1 MRPTDPAER
10 RRVRVQYVPRGF
22 GLALTISDETS
33 SDESTSGESMSGG
46 PSAEQQAAANRV
58 TIDRAAG
65 DSAADDDAVPADV
78 DLTDIETNDGYLT
91 VVASGV
97 TTLELRRPDGQS
109 SLLIWD
115 ESEVAW
121 DSLRAV

>member
-1 MRPTDPAER
+1 MRPTDLDER

-22 GLALTISDETS
+22 GLALTISDDTKA
-33 SDESTSGESMSGG
+33 DD
-46 PSAEQQAAANRV
+46 PSAERQAAANDVR
-58 TIDRAAG
+58 I
-65 DSAADDDAVPADV
+65 DDADL

-91 VVASGV
+91 VIASGV
-97 TTLELRRPDGQS
+97 TTLEFRRPDGGS

-121 DSLRAV
+121 DSLRAG

>member
-1 MRPTDPAER
+1 MRPTDPDER

-22 GLALTISDETS
+22 GLALTITDTSNDNPS
-33 SDESTSGESMSGG
+33 SDDPSGE
-46 PSAEQQAAANRV
+46 PQVDQDQATANDV
-58 TIDRAAG
+58 TIE
-65 DSAADDDAVPADV
+65 SDDVEID
-78 DLTDIETNDGYLT
+78 DGYLT

-97 TTLELRRPDGQS
+97 TTLELRRPDGEL

-121 DSLRAV
+121 DSLRAG

>member
-1 MRPTDPAER
+1 MRPTDPDER

-22 GLALTISDETS
+22 GLALTISDDTAA
-33 SDESTSGESMSGG
+33 DD
-46 PSAEQQAAANRV
+46 PSAERQSAANDV
-58 TIDRAAG
+58 TID
-65 DSAADDDAVPADV
+65 DADL

-91 VVASGV
+91 VIASGV
-97 TTLELRRPDGQS
+97 TTLEFRRADGES

-121 DSLRAV
+121 DSLRAG

>member
-1 MRPTDPAER
+1 MRPTDPDER
-10 RRVRVQYVPRGF
+10 RRVRVQYVPRGY
-22 GLALTISDETS
+22 GLALTISEDIITDDP
-33 SDESTSGESMSGG
+33 SDGD
-46 PSAEQQAAANRV
+46 PSAERQARANDV
-58 TIDRAAG
+58 TID
-65 DSAADDDAVPADV
+65 DPNI

-91 VVASGV
+91 VIASGV

-121 DSLRAV
+121 DSLRAC